1 MRTFE
6 DATGCRWDAAVTA
19 ASYGSQQLIFAA
31 RNSNQLR
38 SCELVLNSYY
48 EAEQMLL
55 HMSEAELR
63 QWLEKASEW
72 RPG

>member
-6 DATGCRWDAAVTA
+6 DAAGRQWDAAVAT

-31 RNSNQLR
+31 RIGSELR
-38 SCELVLNSYY
+38 ACELVMNSHF

-55 HMSEAELR
+55 RMSEAELR

-72 RPG
+72 RRG